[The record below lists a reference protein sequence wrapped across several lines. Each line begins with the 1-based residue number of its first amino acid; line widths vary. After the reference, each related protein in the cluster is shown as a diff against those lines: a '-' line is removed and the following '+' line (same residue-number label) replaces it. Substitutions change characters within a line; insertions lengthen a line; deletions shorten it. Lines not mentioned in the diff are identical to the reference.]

1 MDKILLIDDDVE
13 LAKLLK
19 EYLQQE
25 GLQVALA
32 YNGEDGFDKI
42 KKESFDLLVLDIMLP
57 GLSGL
62 ELLPLIRANHNLPI
76 LMLTAR
82 GDEIDRIIGLE
93 LGADDY
99 LSKPTS
105 PRELLARIKAI
116 LRRSRM
122 MPTQQTD
129 ERLSIGELTIEPSS
143 RQVFVEKKACELTGT
158 EFNLLLE
165 LMKNQG
171 NVQSREALSLKI
183 LDRRLS
189 AFDRSLDMH
198 VSNLRRKLRL
208 GESNLPAIKTIRGSG
223 YIFTEPSNGEAG
235 DLRSGAGS

>member
-13 LAKLLK
+13 LTKLLE

-25 GLQVALA
+25 GLQITLA
-32 YNGEDGFDKI
+32 HNGEDGLDKI
-42 KKESFDLLVLDIMLP
+42 NKQSFDLLVLDVMLP

-62 ELLPLIRANHNLPI
+62 DLLPLIRAKHDLPV

-99 LSKPTS
+99 LAKPSS

-122 MPTQQTD
+122 IPNHPSN
-129 ERLSIGELTIEPSS
+129 EKLSVGALSIDVSS
-143 RQVFVEKKACELTGT
+143 RQVFVEDKSCELTGT

-165 LMKNQG
+165 LMRNQG
-171 NVQSREALSLKI
+171 SVQSRESLSLKI

-208 GESNLPAIKTIRGSG
+208 GEGKLPAIKTIRGSG
-223 YIFTEPSNGEAG
+223 YIFTEPPNAG
-235 DLRSGAGS
+235 AER